1 MSKKVYYSILLFL
14 LFFLIYYIGSFSR
27 IPFADS
33 VDFVLLAEKGKYMQ
47 TATATT
53 HFLYTNTVIFI
64 KNITGLNAIEAS
76 RLLIICCAAATVAI
90 VYLTVKVL
98 VKSDWVS
105 IMAAFIFGFS
115 FTFWKNT
122 EIVEVYTYNTL
133 WISLFFFCIIKT
145 FQSKE
150 SKYIVL
156 SAVFLGVSLWLHIQ
170 NILLIPA
177 FLLFLF
183 YFKTEK
189 KSVYSSLFTFVAIF
203 ASMFILNSLSGLPLN
218 SPFSTD
224 RGHWIEDTFKKN
236 PTQCIQDLL
245 KSVIYLLYNFN
256 LFTVFGIIGI
266 ISLYKTNRKMFYVF
280 FVGSLCVYGFS
291 TFYAVSDNYVFFIP
305 FNLIFALSI
314 GYGISLSFTKYPLIK
329 KLSWV
334 CLLIP
339 VFYFLSF
346 KMVMSTSRGKEFHS
360 FKSYKGGLNYYMLP
374 WMNNNVGILEFTV
387 DKKTAPEPM
396 SWMTESAEGYIKEL
410 KRKGYTS
417 EEIKKL

>member
-1 MSKKVYYSILLFL
+1 MSKKFYYSILLFS
-14 LFFLIYYIGSFSR
+14 LFFFIYYIGSFSR
-27 IPFADS
+27 IPFADA
-33 VDFVLLAEKGKYMQ
+33 VDFVLLAEKGQYMQ

-53 HFLYTNTVIFI
+53 HFLYTNTVIL
-64 KNITGLNAIEAS
+64 ITDITNLNAIEAS
-76 RLLIICCAAATVAI
+76 RLLIIFCAAATVSV
-90 VYLTVKVL
+90 VYLSIKVL

-105 IMAAFIFGFS
+105 IMTAFIFGFS

-150 SKYIVL
+150 NKYILL
-156 SAVFLGVSLWLHIQ
+156 SAISLGISLWLHIQ
-170 NILLIPA
+170 NILLVPA

-183 YFKTEK
+183 YCKAEK
-189 KSVYSSLFTFVAIF
+189 KSVYSSLFIF
-203 ASMFILNSLSGLPLN
+203 ISIFGSMFILNSLSGLPLN

-224 RGHWIEDTFKKN
+224 RGRWIEETFKKN
-236 PTQCIQDLL
+236 IVQCIQDLA

-256 LFTVFGIIGI
+256 VFIVFGIIGI
-266 ISLYKTNRKMFYVF
+266 ISLYKTNRKMFFVF
-280 FVGSLCVYGFS
+280 FLASLLVYGFA

-314 GYGISLSFTKYPLIK
+314 GYGISSSFTKYPSIK

-339 VFYFLSF
+339 AFYFLSF
-346 KMVMSTSRGKEFHS
+346 KVLLSTSKGQEFHNL
-360 FKSYKGGLNYYMLP
+360 KSYKGGLSYYMLP
-374 WMNNNVGILEFTV
+374 WMNNNVGILEFTI

-396 SWMTESAEGYIKEL
+396 SWMIESAEGYIREL
-410 KRKGYTS
+410 KSKGYTS
-417 EEIKKL
+417 EEIRKL

>member
-1 MSKKVYYSILLFL
+1 MSKKVYSILLFL
-14 LFFLIYYIGSFSR
+14 LFFLVYYIGSFSR
-27 IPFADS
+27 IPFADA
-33 VDFVLLAEKGKYMQ
+33 VDFVLLAEKGQYMN

-53 HFLYTNTVIFI
+53 HFLYTNTVILLTD
-64 KNITGLNAIEAS
+64 ITSLNAIEAS
-76 RLLIICCAAATVAI
+76 RLLIIFCAAVTVSI

-105 IMAAFIFGFS
+105 IMTAFIFGFS

-150 SKYIVL
+150 SKYVIL
-156 SAVFLGVSLWLHIQ
+156 SAIFLGISLWLHIQ
-170 NILLIPA
+170 NVLLVPA

-183 YFKTEK
+183 YFKSEK
-189 KSVYSSLFTFVAIF
+189 KSVYISLLIF
-203 ASMFILNSLSGLPLN
+203 AGLFGAMIILNSINGLPPN

-224 RGHWIEDTFKKN
+224 RGHWIEDTFKKGLI
-236 PTQCIQDLL
+236 QCIQDLG

-256 LFTVFGIIGI
+256 LFTIFGIIGI
-266 ISLYKTNRKMFYVF
+266 ISLYKTNKKMFYVF
-280 FVGSLCVYGFS
+280 FAGSLCVYGFS

-314 GYGISLSFTKYPLIK
+314 GYGISLSFSKYPFIK
-329 KLSWV
+329 KLSWT

-339 VFYFLSF
+339 AFYFLSF
-346 KMVMSTSRGKEFHS
+346 KMVMSTSKGQEFHD

-374 WMNNNVGILEFTV
+374 WMNNNVGILEFII
-387 DKKTAPEPM
+387 DKKIAPEPM
-396 SWMTESAEGYIKEL
+396 SWMIESGEEYIKEL
-410 KRKGYTS
+410 KSKGYTS